1 MEKTFLISQ
10 VKTYDNI
17 WKITTGQGD
26 DCITACLLDYI
37 CFKEY
42 YKMIQ
47 IDLSKPQA
55 LDADPEAMQQIN
67 LTRNLCERAT
77 IFLITE

>member
-1 MEKTFLISQ
+1 MI
-10 VKTYDNI
+10 
-17 WKITTGQGD
+17 
-26 DCITACLLDYI
+26 CITACLLDYI

-42 YKMIQ
+42 YKMIE
-47 IDLSKPQA
+47 IDLSKSQA

>member
-1 MEKTFLISQ
+1 MI
-10 VKTYDNI
+10 
-17 WKITTGQGD
+17 
-26 DCITACLLDYI
+26 CITACLLDYI

-42 YKMIQ
+42 YKMIE

-55 LDADPEAMQQIN
+55 LVADPEAMQQIN

-77 IFLITE
+77 IFLIAE